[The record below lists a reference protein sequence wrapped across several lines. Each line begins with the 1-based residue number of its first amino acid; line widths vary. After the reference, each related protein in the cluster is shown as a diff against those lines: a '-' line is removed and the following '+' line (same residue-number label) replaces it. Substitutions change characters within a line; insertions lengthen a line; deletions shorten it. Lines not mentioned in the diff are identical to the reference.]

1 MQRVAEYLNPGTWL
15 YFLLSAVLIVVF
27 TYFYTSII
35 FNPVDLAENLKKQ
48 GGFVPGVRPGAKT
61 AEYIE
66 QVVERITFPGA
77 LFLTAIALLPI
88 AIAKLVNVPFQFGGT
103 VAADRGRRG
112 ARHHDADAAAP
123 AAPQVRRLHEE
134 GARAP
139 LRHRGLRRRGRGVLT
154 GRTRSLPPTLPAR
167 HMVIVLFGKPG
178 AGKGTQAPRLAE
190 ALAVPI
196 LATGDVLRA
205 ALRAGTP
212 LGLEAKR
219 YMEAGELVPDDV
231 ILGIVKDAMAEPRF
245 AQGAVLDGVVRTVPQ
260 AEGLGR
266 VLAELGR
273 PLGAVL
279 AFDIDDE
286 EIVRRVSSRVV
297 CDKTQQPFTGL
308 EPGAPCPTA
317 AAGTS
322 CAARTTTRR
331 RSARAS
337 TCTGRR
343 RSRCSTGTAATAPW
357 CARSTRSAR
366 WTRSR
371 GARSTR
377 SACRRRERAAP
388 RGATRPGV

>member
-1 MQRVAEYLNPGTWL
+1 
-15 YFLLSAVLIVVF
+15 
-27 TYFYTSII
+27 
-35 FNPVDLAENLKKQ
+35 
-48 GGFVPGVRPGAKT
+48 
-61 AEYIE
+61 
-66 QVVERITFPGA
+66 
-77 LFLTAIALLPI
+77 
-88 AIAKLVNVPFQFGGT
+88 
-103 VAADRGRRG
+103 
-112 ARHHDADAAAP
+112 
-123 AAPQVRRLHEE
+123 
-134 GARAP
+134 
-139 LRHRGLRRRGRGVLT
+139 
-154 GRTRSLPPTLPAR
+154 
-167 HMVIVLFGKPG
+167 MVIVLFGKPG

-308 EPGAPCPTA
+308 EPGAPCPDGCGGHLVRRKDDDPA
-317 AAGTS
+317 AVRTRLDVYRAQTLPVLEWYRGDGAVVRTIDAVGTVDEV
-322 CAARTTTRR
+322 TRR
-331 RSARAS
+331 ALDAL
-337 TCTGRR
+337 GLQ
-343 RSRCSTGTAATAPW
+343 AA
-357 CARSTRSAR
+357 
-366 WTRSR
+366 
-371 GARSTR
+371 
-377 SACRRRERAAP
+377 
-388 RGATRPGV
+388 